1 MLSTLRTR
9 LTFANVVSVIALF
22 VALGGSS
29 YAAIKVTGKNV
40 TDSSL
45 TGKDVRNSSLRG
57 VDVKNGSLLTADFG
71 PGQLPAGAQG
81 PQGPKGDQGIQ
92 GDPGIQGAKGDKGD
106 QGSQGAQGPP
116 GFSDQFVAEASVS
129 WPVATSAQPN
139 AQARTVTCPDPTTKV
154 MGGGYWFNESYS
166 TWAKVI
172 ESRPLI
178 AGTGWLVTI
187 RNEGNSLPIPGAVY
201 AVCVR

>member
-29 YAAIKVTGKNV
+29 YAAIMVTGKNV
-40 TDSSL
+40 RNSSL
-45 TGKDVRNSSLRG
+45 TGKDVRNSSLTG

-81 PQGPKGDQGIQ
+81 PQGPKGD
-92 GDPGIQGAKGDKGD
+92 KGDKGD

-129 WPVATSAQPN
+129 WPVATGAQPN
-139 AQARTVTCPDPTTKV
+139 AQARTVTCPAPTTKV
-154 MGGGYWFNESYS
+154 MGGGYRFDEAY
-166 TWAKVI
+166 TPWAKVI
-172 ESRPLI
+172 ESRPVSG
-178 AGTGWLVTI
+178 GTGWQVTI
-187 RNEGNSLPIPGAVY
+187 RNEGNSLAIPGAVY